1 MNKKRGFFTRSKVL
15 SPKTIFLL
23 GLLKKATGKTIIN
36 TGNLAIIKGA
46 TPKAASLS
54 LLGLATLGLSGEALL
69 HSAGV
74 NNAR

>member
-1 MNKKRGFFTRSKVL
+1 MT
-15 SPKTIFLL
+15 
-23 GLLKKATGKTIIN
+23 TGKTIIN